1 MNSSGVCGGKVLG
14 GSVVRTQVESFNC
27 RGAVHWDA
35 GLRGKNASFILT
47 LGTDSKAKSASTIKL
62 SATKRV

>member
-1 MNSSGVCGGKVLG
+1 MVHVEARCWGLSGQDP
-14 GSVVRTQVESFNC
+14 GSESFNC

-35 GLRGKNASFILT
+35 GLREKNASFILT
-47 LGTDSKAKSASTIKL
+47 LGTVSKAKSASTIKL